1 MKNITSAIVIGGLL
15 LASCAAEQNRP
26 AGDAGSA
33 PQPAVS
39 SQQPAAEAVPAL
51 RQEQLDRRDRVS
63 IRSLN
68 ELPERTYI
76 VDSSASD
83 LMESDAAFDQLAVPL
98 SRDISA
104 DLLAYDIQDRA
115 ALKQLLG
122 VEMNIAVLRG
132 DYDRARSIIG
142 RIRELETAEADR
154 LMTGQVM
161 GSLIDA
167 WEVAGPANEASADLF
182 ERNLRQRL
190 QRMQWSVV
198 GDEVL
203 ARRKN
208 AEQMNEAIFRG
219 IIVSGLDPMLQES
232 GGEIDYEVARQLVT
246 FKSILVLQLPLQE
259 RINRVYTELAERNGV
274 ELGD

>member
-1 MKNITSAIVIGGLL
+1 MKNIASAIVISGLL

-26 AGDAGSA
+26 PDDAGSA

-39 SQQPAAEAVPAL
+39 SQQPASEAVPAL
-51 RQEQLDRRDRVS
+51 QQEQLDRRDRVS
-63 IRSLN
+63 IRSLK
-68 ELPERTYI
+68 ELPERAYI

-142 RIRELETAEADR
+142 RIRELETEEADR

-190 QRMQWSVV
+190 QRMQWDVV

-259 RINRVYTELAERNGV
+259 RINRVYTQLAERNGV